1 MHKKLLFLYLKLK
14 IKNNHIEIII
24 RWKIGYRIINIDKNV
39 ATEIV
44 TFRRIFL
51 YYVFIQRACVRMMH
65 GVQRID
71 SPFSALVLLL
81 YTGKQPVST
90 TVRDN
95 RKMYYLVSLLRFN
108 CWQRYNDFVTPW
120 FSKVFFPYYK
130 IFYIEIRL
138 FTESNDIRYTDC
150 ATTCHRQ
157 YWHTNEKQNRHNI
170 LWNFQSRILKYRL

>member
-1 MHKKLLFLYLKLK
+1 M
-14 IKNNHIEIII
+14 
-24 RWKIGYRIINIDKNV
+24 INIDKNV

-51 YYVFIQRACVRMMH
+51 YYIFIQRACVRMMH

-108 CWQRYNDFVTPW
+108 CWQRYNDFVTPR

-138 FTESNDIRYTDC
+138 SRDQMISDIPTVLRLVIDSTD
-150 ATTCHRQ
+150 TQTR
-157 YWHTNEKQNRHNI
+157 NRI
-170 LWNFQSRILKYRL
+170 DIISYGVFSRVF

>member
-24 RWKIGYRIINIDKNV
+24 RWKIGYRMINIGKNV

-108 CWQRYNDFVTPW
+108 CWQRYNDFVTPR
-120 FSKVFFPYYK
+120 FSKVFFS
-130 IFYIEIRL
+130 ILQDFL
-138 FTESNDIRYTDC
+138 
-150 ATTCHRQ
+150 HRDQ
-157 YWHTNEKQNRHNI
+157 TFH
-170 LWNFQSRILKYRL
+170 RIKWYPIYRLCYDLSSTVLTHKRETE